1 MTVAQTDVGPDVRTD
16 FQAWVQQ
23 HLRFNFAVG
32 VLEGSF
38 FGFGVGL
45 ASRVVIIPL
54 FVANFTDSAAL
65 IGLIASVHQIG
76 WHLPQLLT
84 VRYVARQKLYKPITL
99 KMTLQE
105 RWPFLALALVALL
118 ATTIP
123 SWLALALTFV
133 LFSWHALGSG
143 VTSTPWQS
151 LIGRIMPSRMHG
163 KFFGI
168 QAAGFSVLSILGA
181 FISGRLLTEVAYPY
195 NFMLCFLGASL
206 MMVISFGFLLL
217 LREPD
222 MTTARP
228 ASTETEGEE
237 PFWSRLWYIF
247 KRDAA
252 FRWFLAARVGQQF
265 TYVGMSFYTIYS
277 VRHFG
282 LTPDVI
288 GVMTS
293 VMLFGKAIAHP
304 LCGYIGDRFGHRWA
318 FALGALAFAGA
329 NLIAINAVQSEWMYM
344 VFALA
349 GIGEAMF
356 ITSILSTNLT
366 FGKVEERPYY
376 IGLGNTLIAPFSL
389 LAPIIGGQL
398 VDGVGFSAMFTMT
411 IVAAIVTTAM
421 LTLRSPARFYA

>member
-16 FQAWVQQ
+16 FQAREPE

-45 ASRVVIIPL
+45 ASRVVVIPL
-54 FVANFTDSAAL
+54 FVAYFTDSAAL
-65 IGLIASVHQIG
+65 IGLIASLHQIG

-84 VRYVARQKLYKPITL
+84 VRHVARQSRYKPITL

-105 RWPFLALALVALL
+105 RWPFLALAGVALF
-118 ATTIP
+118 ATSIP
-123 SWLALALTFV
+123 AWLALALTFV

-151 LIGRIMPSRMHG
+151 MIGRIMPSQIHG
-163 KFFGI
+163 KFFGM
-168 QAAGFSVLSILGA
+168 QAGGFSVLSILGA
-181 FISGRLLTEVAYPY
+181 FISGRLLVEVAYPY
-195 NFMLCFLGASL
+195 NFVLCFLGAGL
-206 MMVISFGFLLL
+206 MMAISFVFLASI
-217 LREPD
+217 REPD
-222 MTTARP
+222 MP
-228 ASTETEGEE
+228 LPLLSTETEPEE
-237 PFWSRLWYIF
+237 PFWGRLWTLF

-265 TYVGMSFYTIYS
+265 TYVGMGFYTIYS
-277 VRHFG
+277 VRHFA

-288 GVMTS
+288 ALMTS

-304 LCGYIGDRFGHRWA
+304 LCGYIGDRFGHRWS
-318 FALGALAFAGA
+318 FAIGALAFAAG
-329 NLIAINAVQSEWMYM
+329 NFIAITAGQPGWMYM
-344 VFALA
+344 VFVLA

-356 ITSILSTNLT
+356 ITAILSTNLT
-366 FGKVEERPYY
+366 FGKPEERPYY

-389 LAPIIGGQL
+389 MAPIIGGQL

-411 IVAAIVTTAM
+411 IVAGIITAAM
-421 LTLRSPARFYA
+421 LTLRSPARAGT